1 MTPAAALITA
11 AEALEAQ
18 AAELRRKATAFGGDD
33 RNSAQADRLVE
44 LGVAVAITRLSSA
57 TLYRIARRFDLDFQL
72 PTGAWRF
79 YEARLRAYV
88 APRE

>member
-18 AAELRRKATAFGGDD
+18 AAELRRKAAAFGGDD

-44 LGVAVAITRLSSA
+44 LGVAVGITRLASA
-57 TLYRIARRFDLDFQL
+57 TLYRIARRFDLGF
-72 PTGAWRF
+72 PTSDRSL
-79 YEARLRAYV
+79 EILRGSPPGLCRA
-88 APRE
+88 A